1 MLVQENG
8 KEIKMTKQEVCNQIF
23 EDMLDAGMLN
33 EVDFPNITLLQKEVE
48 QMLKK
53 HLEDYALV
61 YKVGIL
67 TD

>member
-1 MLVQENG
+1 MLVWKNG
-8 KEIKMTKQEVCNQIF
+8 KEIKMTKQEVCNQIV

-33 EVDFPNITLLQKEVE
+33 EVDFPNVTLLQKEVE